1 MLQIF
6 QRRLG
11 AKLRPEQAQQVQ
23 AQLQARFNSLLAGV
37 RLEYLRRLGVDHNE
51 EAAFRGNSSSTLMA
65 GEIFLPEPGTVF
77 FVKIP
82 RDADYL
88 EAGGVSTQTNLQPD
102 DFLSEV
108 RDAVLQVVGKAGEW
122 EDTDSHQGSEP
133 EEARVASLEVSE
145 KELEAAQEFLK
156 PSSLELL
163 KQLDQT
169 DSLPLRKLKFP
180 AGDPSR
186 LLQHLEDL
194 DLLRKD
200 YAVISKETGQQ
211 ILKVASRASL
221 EESKF
226 FSAENVDEVISCTPF
241 CQGLLQNDQWLLIL
255 VLAQLR
261 EMGLGDFG
269 DQVLV
274 SQLDGAPTQV
284 FLGLNQQRFMLVLS
298 NRRLSLDDSY
308 VISAQLSACNLE
320 EVVLISTQRVST
332 LMKHH
337 LDSTNPKVKF
347 HFIDGLKELQD
358 KLRQVIVEK
367 QRAYLRSVL
376 DPLSELTPV
385 RVPELV
391 VAKMAPVPPAEKEEA
406 AAAEHHLHFA
416 HTEAR
421 ELPSLAVEEEFDE
434 EDSAPAPVV
443 LNPGPPPSYHH
454 AEAPSLGETLGESYE
469 FAPPSV
475 PDLTPD
481 FPEPGASLELPPL
494 GLQEVPP
501 IPHPVDDF
509 HASFSPGGRQ
519 GTPRGRELPLD

>member
-6 QRRLG
+6 QRRL
-11 AKLRPEQAQQVQ
+11 ATKLKPDEALQVQ

-37 RLEYLRRLGVDHNE
+37 RLEYLRRLGVNHHE
-51 EAAFRGNSSSTLMA
+51 EGAFRCSNASSLAA

-77 FVKIP
+77 FLKIP
-82 RDADYL
+82 RDSDFL
-88 EAGGVSTQTNLQPD
+88 EAGGVSTQTNLKPD

-108 RDAVLQVVGKAGEW
+108 RDAVIQVTGKAGDW
-122 EDTDSHQGSEP
+122 EQVSASQGNEP
-133 EEARVASLEVSE
+133 EESRVASLEVSE
-145 KELEAAQEFLK
+145 KEFEAAQEFLK
-156 PSSLELL
+156 PSSLDLL
-163 KQLDQT
+163 QQLNQT

-194 DLLRKD
+194 DLIRKD

-255 VLAQLR
+255 ILSQLR

-269 DQVLV
+269 DEVLV
-274 SQLDGAPTQV
+274 SQPDGAPTQV

-308 VISAQLSACNLE
+308 VISAQISACNLE
-320 EVVLISTQRVST
+320 EVVLISTQRVSS

-337 LDSTNPKVKF
+337 LNSTNNSVHF
-347 HFIDGLKELQD
+347 HFIDGLKDFQD

-367 QRAYLRSVL
+367 QRAYLHSL
-376 DPLSELTPV
+376 LEPLSELTPV
-385 RVPELV
+385 RVPDLV
-391 VAKMAPVPPAEKEEA
+391 VAKMAPNDLEAISVGPDMPIVVVNESEPLPPLEIEHSH
-406 AAAEHHLHFA
+406 HHL
-416 HTEAR
+416 
-421 ELPSLAVEEEFDE
+421 EEI
-434 EDSAPAPVV
+434 PALVPLRVD
-443 LNPGPPPSYHH
+443 PGPPPGFNADSP
-454 AEAPSLGETLGESYE
+454 ALGETLGEAYE
-469 FAPPSV
+469 FSHPTVA
-475 PDLTPD
+475 DLAPD

-494 GLQEVPP
+494 GFEEVPP

-509 HASFSPGGRQ
+509 SHFPGAGRPGGL
-519 GTPRGRELPLD
+519 RGRELPLD

>member
-6 QRRLG
+6 QRRLS
-11 AKLRPEQAQQVQ
+11 ARIKPEEALQVQ
-23 AQLQARFNSLLAGV
+23 AHLQSRFNSLLAGV
-37 RLEYLRRLGVDHNE
+37 RLEYLRRLGVDHHE
-51 EAAFRGNSSSTLMA
+51 EAAFRSDSSHSLAA

-77 FVKIP
+77 FVKVP
-82 RDADYL
+82 KEGDYL
-88 EAGGVSTQTNLQPD
+88 EAGGVSTQANLQPD
-102 DFLSEV
+102 EFLSEV
-108 RDAVLQVVGKAGEW
+108 RDAVIQITGHAGDW
-122 EDTDSHQGSEP
+122 EDSDPHKEIEP

-145 KELEAAQEFLK
+145 KELEAAEEFLK

-163 KQLDQT
+163 QQLYQT

-180 AGDPSR
+180 SGDPSR

-194 DLLRKD
+194 DLIRKD

-226 FSAENVDEVISCTPF
+226 FSSENVDEVISCTPF
-241 CQGLLQNDQWLLIL
+241 CQGLLNNDQWLLIL

-269 DQVLV
+269 DEVLV
-274 SQLDGAPTQV
+274 SQPDGAPTQV

-308 VISAQLSACNLE
+308 VISAQISACNLE

-337 LDSTNPKVKF
+337 LNSTNANVRF

-358 KLRQVIVEK
+358 KLRLVIVER
-367 QRAYLRSVL
+367 QRAFLRSVL

-391 VAKMAPVPPAEKEEA
+391 IAKMAPLEAEPMPPEIHSPLADMMTLPHLDREEHSGEPVP
-406 AAAEHHLHFA
+406 
-416 HTEAR
+416 
-421 ELPSLAVEEEFDE
+421 SQ
-434 EDSAPAPVV
+434 APVPTIP
-443 LNPGPPPSYHH
+443 NPGPPPGFSVEPH
-454 AEAPSLGETLGESYE
+454 LGETMGESYE
-469 FAPPSV
+469 FVHSV
-475 PDLTPD
+475 PELELTPD

-509 HASFSPGGRQ
+509 HSSFPASPPAGRGGPP
-519 GTPRGRELPLD
+519 PRGRELPLD

>member
-11 AKLRPEQAQQVQ
+11 AKLKPEEALQVQ
-23 AQLQARFNSLLAGV
+23 SHLQAKFNSLLAGV
-37 RLEYLRRLGVDHNE
+37 RLEYLRRLGVEHQE
-51 EAAFRGNSSSTLMA
+51 ESAFRSAPSTALTA

-77 FVKIP
+77 FVKIH
-82 RDADYL
+82 REGDFV

-102 DFLSEV
+102 DFLAEV
-108 RDAVLQVVGKAGEW
+108 RDAVIQVTGRAGDW
-122 EDTDSHQGSEP
+122 EKTDAQQGSEP

-156 PSSLELL
+156 PSSLDLL
-163 KQLDQT
+163 QQLHQT

-194 DLLRKD
+194 DLIRKD

-241 CQGLLQNDQWLLIL
+241 CQGLLDNDQWLLIL

-284 FLGLNQQRFMLVLS
+284 FLGLNQQRFMLVLT

-308 VISAQLSACNLE
+308 VVSAQISACNLE
-320 EVVLISTQRVST
+320 EVVLISTQRFSS

-337 LDSTNPKVKF
+337 LDSTNPNVKF

-376 DPLSELTPV
+376 EPLSELTPV
-385 RVPELV
+385 RVPDLV
-391 VAKMAPVPPAEKEEA
+391 VAKMAPI
-406 AAAEHHLHFA
+406 AAEPESTPEVHSPV
-416 HTEAR
+416 TEAMA
-421 ELPSLAVEEEFDE
+421 LPHLSVEEPEAETD
-434 EDSAPAPVV
+434 A
-443 LNPGPPPSYHH
+443 LPPSSGGSFLNDSPPL
-454 AEAPSLGETLGESYE
+454 AETFNESYE
-469 FAPPSV
+469 YGSSV
-475 PDLTPD
+475 PELTPD
-481 FPEPGASLELPPL
+481 FPEPGASLELPSL

-501 IPHPVDDF
+501 LPHPVDDF
-509 HASFSPGGRQ
+509 HNSFSGRPGQQPQRA
-519 GTPRGRELPLD
+519 RELPLE